1 MAETTT
7 EQNWRMRRKL
17 LAAAGAL
24 SVLGVV
30 AIVLFSW
37 WFLKDDAPDEV
48 NLESAVAGVV
58 GEVETV
64 PTTAS
69 STATSSTATLSAPTT
84 SEPIP
89 DSIADE
95 TSAPTTQS
103 TTEPVVA
110 TTPPSVPF
118 DGIEGAWVIDNT
130 IGDFTFE
137 SATGSFVG
145 FRIDETFT
153 TIGKTTAVGRTSD
166 VTGSILIEAT
176 TLVAA
181 EIVAN
186 LSNIVTE
193 DRRRDNAARGALN
206 TDEFPN
212 ATFTLNAPID
222 LGPTAAEENPVSV
235 TALGELTISGVTN
248 SIEFAIEAQ
257 LVRGI
262 VIVVGSA
269 DVAFLTDYGL
279 TVPSVPIILGVENHG
294 IVEFQLLFVPSP

>member
-64 PTTAS
+64 PTTSS
-69 STATSSTATLSAPTT
+69 STATSSTATT

-262 VIVVGSA
+262 VGSA

>member
-1 MAETTT
+1 M
-7 EQNWRMRRKL
+7 
-17 LAAAGAL
+17 
-24 SVLGVV
+24 
-30 AIVLFSW
+30 
-37 WFLKDDAPDEV
+37 
-48 NLESAVAGVV
+48 
-58 GEVETV
+58 
-64 PTTAS
+64 
-69 STATSSTATLSAPTT
+69 
-84 SEPIP
+84 
-89 DSIADE
+89 
-95 TSAPTTQS
+95 
-103 TTEPVVA
+103 
-110 TTPPSVPF
+110 
-118 DGIEGAWVIDNT
+118 
-130 IGDFTFE
+130 
-137 SATGSFVG
+137 G
-145 FRIDETFT
+145 FRIDETLT

-181 EIVAN
+181 EIVAD

-193 DRRRDNAARGALN
+193 DSRRDSAARGALN

-222 LGPTAAEENPVSV
+222 LGPTAAEGNPVSV

-294 IVEFQLLFVPSP
+294 IVEFQLLFVPAP